1 MIFDFLKVF
10 KIASH
15 YNQQHYKGFL
25 SYQLQGGSE
34 NLVVWNNNLY
44 VGDISGDTSAIIW
57 QRVMVG
63 QQILCTS
70 VGPAWKHC
78 LLVIG
83 CLFLHFDW
91 MMCLLPILF

>member
-1 MIFDFLKVF
+1 MDGLFGDGLVDV
-10 KIASH
+10 
-15 YNQQHYKGFL
+15 L
-25 SYQLQGGSE
+25 CCGGDS
-34 NLVVWNNNLY
+34 
-44 VGDISGDTSAIIW
+44 W

-83 CLFLHFDW
+83 CLFLHSDW
-91 MMCLLPILF
+91 MMCLLPIHL